1 MLVQVHPYIGER
13 ALQVNLGL
21 YQFVDHFV
29 HNRITGEVQAC
40 DGYAFLILRVQ
51 QHHVLIDGVV
61 YSSNSE
67 GILKAV
73 FRERILSARI
83 RDNLGIGDLKVEI
96 NGLVNALLQFTT
108 IEGL

>member
-1 MLVQVHPYIGER
+1 MLIQVQVHIGER
-13 ALQVNLGL
+13 AFQVNLGL

-29 HNRITGEVQAC
+29 HNHITGDLQAC
-40 DGYAFLILRVQ
+40 NGYAFLILRIQ
-51 QHHVLIDGVV
+51 QYHVLIDGVV

-83 RDNLGIGDLKVEI
+83 RDDLGVGDLKVEI
-96 NGLVNALLQFTT
+96 NGLVNALFQFTT